1 MCKRGGKLKKVYILM
16 LIIFLMLASTSLAYT
31 DIEGHW
37 AEKNIE
43 SLSRISIIKG
53 YSDGTFRPDD
63 YITRAELITIV
74 NRLLK
79 NNEKSYKY
87 IPDVSSADWYSEE
100 VRKAIY
106 SGIVQGNSEG
116 MIRPN
121 DYITREEAVLILGR
135 AFVENLPV
143 YNTFSYSD
151 INEISAWANPEYYTF
166 IKLGYISGYSDN
178 TVRPK
183 ANITRAEIVK
193 IINNI
198 FDEIVFLGEY
208 TDELH
213 GNLLVSGDEIKLTN
227 LIIDGDLVVTEGTK
241 GKLKLN
247 NVAITGNLILRAP
260 VEYDNKKVTIKGK
273 IINLYNSIN
282 TANANIYSNDSYG
295 IQFSIPEN
303 AKVIE
308 ITETTKNIDYSQDNL
323 ITLRINKEDNLH
335 FVSFKT
341 GLAKEKKRFELI
353 YSELEKGKIGLA
365 EYAVCADA
373 RKDSYFIYIKRN
385 DIEYTLYFYNIAD
398 YNVIDNLINSIKLY
412 EGELVHEHNM
422 KVYKNPGLYL
432 KFSYLDYIG
441 VDDSYNTG
449 NVFEGDSYF
458 KLFIQV
464 NNVTDMSDYSL
475 EELKMILKT
484 LEGNVEILDTKAKTV
499 YQYDAIEFTTKEE
512 EKMTK
517 SLYVIIETKLYHF
530 IFVGDA
536 DKMESIGTEIYN
548 NVVNTIEF

>member
-1 MCKRGGKLKKVYILM
+1 MKKVYILM
-16 LIIFLMLASTSLAYT
+16 LIIFLMISSVSLAYT
-31 DIEGHW
+31 DTAGHW

-43 SLSRISIIKG
+43 SLSRINIIKG
-53 YSDGTFRPDD
+53 YSDNTFRPDD

-79 NNEKSYKY
+79 NSEQSYKY
-87 IPDVSSADWYSEE
+87 IPDVLSTDWYSEE
-100 VRKAIY
+100 VRKGIY
-106 SGIVQGNSEG
+106 SGIVRGNSEG

-135 AFVENLPV
+135 AFVENMPV
-143 YNTFSYSD
+143 YNTFSYED
-151 INEISAWANPEYYTF
+151 INEISDWAHPEYYTF
-166 IKLGYISGYSDN
+166 IKLGYISGYNDN

-198 FDEIVFLGEY
+198 FSEIVYLGEY
-208 TDELH
+208 TEEVH
-213 GNLLVSGDEIKLTN
+213 GNLLVSGDEIRLN
-227 LIIDGDLVVTEGTK
+227 NVIVNGDLVVTEGTN
-241 GKLKLN
+241 GKLELN

-260 VEYDNKKVTIKGK
+260 VEYDNKKVSIKGK
-273 IINLYNSIN
+273 VVNLYSSIDDE
-282 TANANIYSNDSYG
+282 NANIYRNHEYG
-295 IQFSIPEN
+295 IEFAIPEN

-308 ITETTKNIDYSQDNL
+308 ITESTKKVDYNQKNL
-323 ITLRINKEDNLH
+323 ITLRVNKAEGLH

-353 YSELEKGKIGLA
+353 YNELKTGKIGLA

-373 RKDSYFIYIKRN
+373 KKDSYFIYIKRN
-385 DIEYTLYFYNIAD
+385 DIEYALYFYNIDD
-398 YNVIDNLINSIKLY
+398 YNVVDSLVNSIKLY
-412 EGELVHEHNM
+412 EGELVHEHSM
-422 KVYKNPGLYL
+422 KVYRNPGLYL
-432 KFSYLDYIG
+432 KFSYLDYVG

-449 NVFEGDSYF
+449 TVFDGDSYF

-499 YQYDAIEFTTKEE
+499 YQYDAIEFTTTEDN
-512 EKMTK
+512 KMTK

-536 DKMESIGTEIYN
+536 NKMESIGNEIYN
-548 NVVNTIEF
+548 NIVNTIEF

>member
-1 MCKRGGKLKKVYILM
+1 MKKVYILM
-16 LIIFLMLASTSLAYT
+16 LIIFLMLSSATLAYT
-31 DIEGHW
+31 DVSGHW

-43 SLSRISIIKG
+43 SLSRINIIKG
-53 YSDGTFRPDD
+53 YSDDTFRPDD

-79 NNEKSYKY
+79 NSEQSYKY
-87 IPDVSSADWYSEE
+87 IPDVASTDWYAEE
-100 VRKAIY
+100 VRKGIY
-106 SGIVQGNSEG
+106 SGIIKGNQEG

-135 AFVENLPV
+135 AFVENMPV
-143 YNTFSYSD
+143 YNTFSYED
-151 INEISAWANPEYYTF
+151 IDEISDWAHPKYYTF
-166 IKLGYISGYSDN
+166 IKLGYISGYNDN

-198 FDEIVFLGEY
+198 FSEIVFLGEY
-208 TDELH
+208 TEEVH

-227 LIIDGDLVVTEGTK
+227 VIVDGDLVVTEGTE
-241 GKLKLN
+241 GKLVLN
-247 NVAITGNLILRAP
+247 NVAIAGNLILRAP
-260 VEYDNKKVTIKGK
+260 VEYDNKKVSIKGK
-273 IINLYNSIN
+273 VINLYNSIDDG
-282 TANANIYSNDSYG
+282 NANIYRNDKYG
-295 IQFSIPEN
+295 IEFAIPEN

-308 ITETTKNIDYSQDNL
+308 ITESTKKVDYNQKNL
-323 ITLRINKEDNLH
+323 ITLRVNKVDELH

-353 YSELEKGKIGLA
+353 YNEIKTGKIGLA
-365 EYAVCADA
+365 EYAVCADTK
-373 RKDSYFIYIKRN
+373 KDSYFVYIKRN
-385 DIEYTLYFYNIAD
+385 DVEYALYFYNIDD
-398 YNVIDNLINSIKLY
+398 YNVIDNLVNSIKLY
-412 EGELVHEHNM
+412 EGEFIHEHSM

-432 KFSYLDYIG
+432 KFSYLDYVG

-449 NVFEGDSYF
+449 NVFDGESYF

-475 EELKMILKT
+475 EELKILLKT
-484 LEGNVEILDTKAKTV
+484 LEGNAEIIDTKAKTV
-499 YQYDAIEFTTKEE
+499 YQYDAIEFTTTEDD
-512 EKMTK
+512 KMTK

-548 NVVNTIEF
+548 DIVNTIEF

>member
-1 MCKRGGKLKKVYILM
+1 MKKVYILM
-16 LIIFLMLASTSLAYT
+16 LIIFLMLSSATLAYT
-31 DIEGHW
+31 DVSGHW

-43 SLSRISIIKG
+43 SLSRINIIKG
-53 YSDGTFRPDD
+53 YSDDTFRPDD

-79 NNEKSYKY
+79 NSEQSYKY
-87 IPDVSSADWYSEE
+87 IPDVASTDWYAEE
-100 VRKAIY
+100 VRKGIY
-106 SGIVQGNSEG
+106 SGIIKGNQEG

-135 AFVENLPV
+135 AFVENMPV
-143 YNTFSYSD
+143 YNTFSYED
-151 INEISAWANPEYYTF
+151 IDEISDWAHPEYYTF
-166 IKLGYISGYSDN
+166 IKLGYISGYNDN

-198 FDEIVFLGEY
+198 FSEIVFLGEY
-208 TDELH
+208 TEEVH

-227 LIIDGDLVVTEGTK
+227 VIVDGDLVVTEGTE
-241 GKLKLN
+241 GKLVLN
-247 NVAITGNLILRAP
+247 NVAIAGNLILRAP
-260 VEYDNKKVTIKGK
+260 VEYDNKKVSIKGK
-273 IINLYNSIN
+273 VINLYNSIDDG
-282 TANANIYSNDSYG
+282 NANIYRNDKYG
-295 IQFSIPEN
+295 IEFAIPEN

-308 ITETTKNIDYSQDNL
+308 ITESTKKVDYNQKNL
-323 ITLRINKEDNLH
+323 ITLRVNKVDELH

-353 YSELEKGKIGLA
+353 YNEIKTGKIGLA
-365 EYAVCADA
+365 EYAVCADTK
-373 RKDSYFIYIKRN
+373 KDSYFVYIKRN
-385 DIEYTLYFYNIAD
+385 DVEYALYFYNIDD
-398 YNVIDNLINSIKLY
+398 YNVIDNLVNSIKLY
-412 EGELVHEHNM
+412 EGEFIHEHSM

-432 KFSYLDYIG
+432 KFSYLDYVG

-449 NVFEGDSYF
+449 NVFDGESYF

-475 EELKMILKT
+475 EELKILLKT
-484 LEGNVEILDTKAKTV
+484 LEGNAEIIDTKAKTV
-499 YQYDAIEFTTKEE
+499 YQYDAIEFTTIEDD
-512 EKMTK
+512 KMTK

-548 NVVNTIEF
+548 DIVNTIEF

>member
-1 MCKRGGKLKKVYILM
+1 MKKVYILM
-16 LIIFLMLASTSLAYT
+16 LIIFLMISSVSLAYT
-31 DIEGHW
+31 DTAGHW

-43 SLSRISIIKG
+43 SLSRINIIKG
-53 YSDGTFRPDD
+53 YSDNTFRPDD

-79 NNEKSYKY
+79 NSEQSYKY
-87 IPDVSSADWYSEE
+87 IPDVLSTDWYSEE
-100 VRKAIY
+100 VRKGIY
-106 SGIVQGNSEG
+106 SGIVRGNSEG

-135 AFVENLPV
+135 AFVENMPV
-143 YNTFSYSD
+143 YNTFSYED
-151 INEISAWANPEYYTF
+151 INEISDWAHPEYYTF
-166 IKLGYISGYSDN
+166 IKLGYISGYNDN

-198 FDEIVFLGEY
+198 FSEIVFLGEY
-208 TDELH
+208 TEEVH
-213 GNLLVSGDEIKLTN
+213 GNLLVSGDEIRLN
-227 LIIDGDLVVTEGTK
+227 NVIVNGDLVVTEGTN
-241 GKLKLN
+241 GKLELN

-260 VEYDNKKVTIKGK
+260 VEYDNKKVSIKGK
-273 IINLYNSIN
+273 VVNLYSSIDDE
-282 TANANIYSNDSYG
+282 NANIYRNHEYG
-295 IQFSIPEN
+295 IEFAIPEN

-308 ITETTKNIDYSQDNL
+308 ITESTKKVDYNQKNL
-323 ITLRINKEDNLH
+323 ITLRVNKAEGLH

-353 YSELEKGKIGLA
+353 YNELKTGKIGLA

-373 RKDSYFIYIKRN
+373 KKDSYFIYIKRN
-385 DIEYTLYFYNIAD
+385 DIEYALYFYNIDD
-398 YNVIDNLINSIKLY
+398 YNVVDSLVNSIKLY
-412 EGELVHEHNM
+412 EGELVHEHSM
-422 KVYKNPGLYL
+422 KVYRNPGLYL
-432 KFSYLDYIG
+432 KFSYLDYVG

-449 NVFEGDSYF
+449 TVFDGDSYF

-499 YQYDAIEFTTKEE
+499 YQYDAIEFTTTEDN
-512 EKMTK
+512 KMTK

-536 DKMESIGTEIYN
+536 NKMESIGNEIYN
-548 NVVNTIEF
+548 NIVNTIEF

>member
-1 MCKRGGKLKKVYILM
+1 MKKVYVLM
-16 LIIFLMLASTSLAYT
+16 LIIFLMLTSATLAYT
-31 DIEGHW
+31 DVSGHW

-43 SLSRISIIKG
+43 SLSRINIIRG
-53 YSDGTFRPDD
+53 YSDSTFRPDD

-79 NNEKSYKY
+79 NSEQSYKY
-87 IPDVSSADWYSEE
+87 IPDVNSTDWYAEE
-100 VRKAIY
+100 VRKGIY
-106 SGIVQGNSEG
+106 SGIIQGNEDG

-135 AFVENLPV
+135 AFVENMPV
-143 YNTFSYSD
+143 YNTFSYED
-151 INEISAWANPEYYTF
+151 IDEISDWAHPEYYTF
-166 IKLGYISGYSDN
+166 IKLGYISGYDDN

-198 FDEIVFLGEY
+198 FSEIVFLGEY
-208 TDELH
+208 TEEVH
-213 GNLLVSGDEIKLTN
+213 GNLLVSGDEIRLTN
-227 LIIDGDLVVTEGTK
+227 VIIDGDLVVTEGTE
-241 GKLKLN
+241 GKLELN

-260 VEYDNKKVTIKGK
+260 VEYDNKKVSIKGK
-273 IINLYNSIN
+273 VINLYNSIDDG
-282 TANANIYSNDSYG
+282 NANIYRNNEYG
-295 IQFSIPEN
+295 IEFAIPEN
-303 AKVIE
+303 AKVVE
-308 ITETTKNIDYSQDNL
+308 ITEAIKKIDYNQKNL
-323 ITLRINKEDNLH
+323 ITLRVNKDEELH
-335 FVSFKT
+335 FVSFKS

-353 YSELEKGKIGLA
+353 YNELKTGKIGLA
-365 EYAVCADA
+365 EYAVCSDA
-373 RKDSYFIYIKRN
+373 KKDSYFVYIKRN
-385 DIEYTLYFYNIAD
+385 DVEYALYFYNIDD
-398 YNVIDNLINSIKLY
+398 YNVIDNLVNSIKLY
-412 EGELVHEHNM
+412 EGEFIHEHIM

-432 KFSYLDYIG
+432 KFSYLDYVG

-484 LEGNVEILDTKAKTV
+484 LEGNAEILDSTAKNV
-499 YQYDAIEFTTKEE
+499 YQYDAIEFTTKEDD
-512 EKMTK
+512 KMTK

-536 DKMESIGTEIYN
+536 DKMESIGTEIYDN
-548 NVVNTIEF
+548 IVNTIEF

>member
-1 MCKRGGKLKKVYILM
+1 MKKVYILM
-16 LIIFLMLASTSLAYT
+16 LIIFLMLSSATLAYT
-31 DIEGHW
+31 DVSGHW

-43 SLSRISIIKG
+43 SLSRINIIKG
-53 YSDGTFRPDD
+53 YSDDTFRPDD

-79 NNEKSYKY
+79 NSEQSYKY
-87 IPDVSSADWYSEE
+87 IPDVASTDWYAEE
-100 VRKAIY
+100 VRKGIY
-106 SGIVQGNSEG
+106 SGIIKGNQEG

-135 AFVENLPV
+135 AFVENMPV
-143 YNTFSYSD
+143 YNTFSYED
-151 INEISAWANPEYYTF
+151 IDEISDWAHPEYYTF
-166 IKLGYISGYSDN
+166 IKLGYISGYNDN

-198 FDEIVFLGEY
+198 FSEIVFLGEY
-208 TDELH
+208 TEEVH

-227 LIIDGDLVVTEGTK
+227 VIVDGDLVVTEGTE
-241 GKLKLN
+241 GKLVLN
-247 NVAITGNLILRAP
+247 NVAIAGNLILRAP
-260 VEYDNKKVTIKGK
+260 VEYDNKKVSIKGK
-273 IINLYNSIN
+273 VINLYNSIDDG
-282 TANANIYSNDSYG
+282 NANIYRNDKYG
-295 IQFSIPEN
+295 IEFAIPEN

-308 ITETTKNIDYSQDNL
+308 ITESTKKVDYNQKNL
-323 ITLRINKEDNLH
+323 ITLRVNKVDELH

-353 YSELEKGKIGLA
+353 YNEIKTGKIGLA
-365 EYAVCADA
+365 EYAVCADTK
-373 RKDSYFIYIKRN
+373 KDSYFVYIKRN
-385 DIEYTLYFYNIAD
+385 DVEYALYFYNIDD
-398 YNVIDNLINSIKLY
+398 YNVIDNLVNSIKLY
-412 EGELVHEHNM
+412 EGEFIHEHSM

-432 KFSYLDYIG
+432 KFSYLDYVG

-449 NVFEGDSYF
+449 NVFDGESYF

-475 EELKMILKT
+475 EELKILLKT
-484 LEGNVEILDTKAKTV
+484 LEGNAEIIDTKAKTV
-499 YQYDAIEFTTKEE
+499 YQYDAIEFTTTEDD
-512 EKMTK
+512 KMTK

-548 NVVNTIEF
+548 DIVNTIEF

>member
-1 MCKRGGKLKKVYILM
+1 MKKVYILM
-16 LIIFLMLASTSLAYT
+16 LIIFLMLSSATLAYT
-31 DIEGHW
+31 DVSGHW

-43 SLSRISIIKG
+43 SLSRINIIKG
-53 YSDGTFRPDD
+53 YSDDTFRPDD

-79 NNEKSYKY
+79 NSEQSYKY
-87 IPDVSSADWYSEE
+87 IPDVASTDWYAEE
-100 VRKAIY
+100 VRKGIY
-106 SGIVQGNSEG
+106 SGIIKGNQEG

-135 AFVENLPV
+135 AFVENMPV
-143 YNTFSYSD
+143 YNTFSYED
-151 INEISAWANPEYYTF
+151 IDEISDWAHPEYYTF
-166 IKLGYISGYSDN
+166 IKLGYISGYNDN

-198 FDEIVFLGEY
+198 FSEIVFLGEY
-208 TDELH
+208 TEEVH

-227 LIIDGDLVVTEGTK
+227 VIVDGDLVVTEGTE
-241 GKLKLN
+241 GKLVLN
-247 NVAITGNLILRAP
+247 NVAIAGNLILRAP
-260 VEYDNKKVTIKGK
+260 VEYDNKKVSIKGK
-273 IINLYNSIN
+273 VINLYNSIDDG
-282 TANANIYSNDSYG
+282 NANIYRNDKYG
-295 IQFSIPEN
+295 IEFAIPEN

-308 ITETTKNIDYSQDNL
+308 ITESTKKVDYNQKNL
-323 ITLRINKEDNLH
+323 ITLRVNKVDELH

-353 YSELEKGKIGLA
+353 YNEIKTGKIGLA
-365 EYAVCADA
+365 EYAVCADTK
-373 RKDSYFIYIKRN
+373 KDSYFVYIKRN
-385 DIEYTLYFYNIAD
+385 DVEYALYFYNIDD
-398 YNVIDNLINSIKLY
+398 YNVIDNLVNSIKLY
-412 EGELVHEHNM
+412 EGEFIHEHSM
-422 KVYKNPGLYL
+422 RVYKNPGLYL
-432 KFSYLDYIG
+432 KFSYLDYVG

-449 NVFEGDSYF
+449 NVFDGESYF

-475 EELKMILKT
+475 EELKILLKT
-484 LEGNVEILDTKAKTV
+484 LEGNAEIIDTKAKTV
-499 YQYDAIEFTTKEE
+499 YQYDAIEFTTTEDD
-512 EKMTK
+512 KMTK

-548 NVVNTIEF
+548 DIVNTIEF